1 MIQNI
6 TKCKKVVFYILI
18 FYIGAFSISAT
29 FFAFSIQ
36 NSLLDLLKTSVKIY
50 LGYNNENNTDY
61 RPLKFHEYYYNQT
74 YSEALNL
81 NINLFSILNTIGNI
95 PLKAWGFSIS
105 YFFFSCFSAIS
116 FLMLYYIGN
125 DEKELLNP
133 KISTYD
139 LLYTLLAYI
148 FLFFGSGCSSLMSQ
162 QIIIEYYFKFQKAL
176 KQNKN
181 KIMGEQNKE
190 TDILI
195 NFENE
200 NQSIINSLNVK
211 LNEKDFEKKEENPIN
226 IMFIFLFFGFLNVFG
241 FYFSYGNKIMSIE
254 REFNQYTGN
263 KNEYYF
269 SQDIFIIIIL
279 IIDTI
284 IFNIIFIAAFTKN
297 ACRCNRKNKNLENED
312 QYDVYKIC
320 GYTVYS
326 ETIKNNNNQNNNCC
340 KVTCKCIKNCC
351 DNSICSI
358 FESDEKKCEC
368 CCYCCF
374 DFSENDFESDEV
386 SFCYIYRT
394 ERKCYWI
401 NEFFSDKIQKEM
413 VPYVFIY
420 FILKLTTI
428 DLNEQYKNNI
438 KVFDN
443 NIDRNYWFEILRIMA
458 IYVWF
463 FIAFIYITYSF
474 SILSRHIS
482 SQYSNENKNKISQ
495 GKNALNSIFG
505 ILLFNSI
512 FSLYL
517 SLRSKRKSQIYFLK
531 IIKIFYYLYL

>member
-1 MIQNI
+1 MEEKENEDIIAHLHDEENIYLIENKEREEKDKTKRLEKIFNRLHSILTTSKRKSFDEIYKKYYFPEDDILKREMIQNI

-95 PLKAWGFSIS
+95 PLKAWGFNIS

-133 KISTYD
+133 KISTFD

-148 FLFFGSGCSSLMSQ
+148 FLLFGSGCSSLMSQ

-190 TDILI
+190 TDIL
-195 NFENE
+195 NSFEND

-241 FYFSYGNKIMSIE
+241 FYFSYGNKIMSI
-254 REFNQYTGN
+254 
-263 KNEYYF
+263 
-269 SQDIFIIIIL
+269 
-279 IIDTI
+279 
-284 IFNIIFIAAFTKN
+284 
-297 ACRCNRKNKNLENED
+297 
-312 QYDVYKIC
+312 
-320 GYTVYS
+320 
-326 ETIKNNNNQNNNCC
+326 
-340 KVTCKCIKNCC
+340 
-351 DNSICSI
+351 
-358 FESDEKKCEC
+358 
-368 CCYCCF
+368 
-374 DFSENDFESDEV
+374 
-386 SFCYIYRT
+386 
-394 ERKCYWI
+394 
-401 NEFFSDKIQKEM
+401 
-413 VPYVFIY
+413 
-420 FILKLTTI
+420 
-428 DLNEQYKNNI
+428 
-438 KVFDN
+438 
-443 NIDRNYWFEILRIMA
+443 
-458 IYVWF
+458 
-463 FIAFIYITYSF
+463 
-474 SILSRHIS
+474 
-482 SQYSNENKNKISQ
+482 
-495 GKNALNSIFG
+495 GKG
-505 ILLFNSI
+505 I
-512 FSLYL
+512 
-517 SLRSKRKSQIYFLK
+517 
-531 IIKIFYYLYL
+531 